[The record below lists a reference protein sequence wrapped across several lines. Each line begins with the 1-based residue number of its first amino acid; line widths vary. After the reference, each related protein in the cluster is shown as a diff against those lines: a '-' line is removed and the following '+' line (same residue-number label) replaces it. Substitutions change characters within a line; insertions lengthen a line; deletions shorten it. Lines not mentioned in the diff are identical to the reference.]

1 MPATTRQ
8 KRFVVTGAALKQR
21 TKMPKGKPHKE
32 RRTMTQIRSMLL
44 ASVAGLAMGLT
55 AGGASADQLL
65 SGSITSAGAKLEG
78 VQVSAKK
85 EGSTITTSVYTD
97 QNGDYVFPPMADGKY
112 QVWAQ
117 ALGFHTVKDAVEL
130 SAAKHQDFQLAAMM
144 DPEERYRQLPP
155 EMMVAALPD
164 ETPEDANIKKIFTNE
179 CTGCHTPGY
188 PLQFKFDEAGWNK
201 IINLMKVVPGSGVYP
216 GANAKV
222 SKIIEFNRKEL
233 AAYLAR
239 ARGPGETSMTFKDR
253 PRPTGEAGRVVWTT
267 YDLPLNPD
275 AGIGT
280 HGVRASTDVNDGSD
294 WSLGIT
300 SKLAEMPHDGGMDF
314 DGNVYFTNNNPNRL
328 ATIGKV
334 NAKTGE
340 VKWLKVDRPDGRAA
354 NAHGL
359 ARDANGDFWFDV
371 NPGRRSLGKL
381 DTKTEK
387 ISVYETPSSMSPLGG
402 AVTMDVDGKGKIW
415 ASAPDG
421 AVRFDPETEQFTD
434 FKSLKPYNSPKG
446 TGMTYGAA
454 GDRDGNGWWAQM
466 ALDTIGKGD
475 VATGKA
481 TEVSLPLIKN
491 QLDSVTPKAREFY
504 ESYNEL
510 SFNTPLPWSQG
521 PRRMGTDKNADVL
534 WVGNSWGSSL
544 ARIDTKT
551 GQTSIIPF
559 PDPAYQPYHIAVDQ
573 HHNVWGNLWT
583 ADRITK
589 YDPAKGEWTMF
600 DLPTRGTEIRHISL
614 LEKDGVTK
622 VTVPIYRDSKMGV
635 MTLRSEAD
643 IAALKAQA
651 K

>member
-1 MPATTRQ
+1 MKHLQ
-8 KRFVVTGAALKQR
+8 
-21 TKMPKGKPHKE
+21 GK
-32 RRTMTQIRSMLL
+32 LL
-44 ASVAGLAMGLT
+44 AGVAGLAISFAAT
-55 AGGASADQLL
+55 AASAEPILT
-65 SGSITSAGAKLEG
+65 GSITSATGQKLEG
-78 VQVSAKK
+78 VVVSAKK

-97 QNGDYVFPPMADGKY
+97 QNGEYVFPPLAEGKY
-112 QVWAQ
+112 HVWAQ
-117 ALGFHTVKDAVEL
+117 ALSFETAKGDVEL
-130 SAAKHQDFQLAAMM
+130 AATAHRDFKLAAMT
-144 DPEERYRQLPP
+144 DLEERIRQLPP
-155 EMMVAALPD
+155 EMLVAALPED
-164 ETPEDANIKKIFTNE
+164 TAADANIKKIFTNE

-216 GANAKV
+216 GANAKA
-222 SKIIEFNRKEL
+222 SPIIEFNRKEL

-239 ARGPGETSMTFKDR
+239 ARGPGETSMKIKDR
-253 PRPTGEAGRVVWTT
+253 PRPTGEAARVVWQT

-280 HGVRASTDVNDGSD
+280 RNVSELTAVNDGSD
-294 WSLGIT
+294 WSLGTT
-300 SKLAEMPHDGGMDF
+300 SKLGQMPHDGGMDL
-314 DGNVYFTNNNPNRL
+314 DGNLYFTNNNPNRL

-340 VKWLKVDRPDGRAA
+340 VKWLKIDRADGLAA

-359 ARDANGDFWFDV
+359 VRDGDGNFWFDV
-371 NPGRRSLGKL
+371 NPGRRALGKL
-381 DTKTEK
+381 DVKTEK
-387 ISVYETPSSMSPLGG
+387 ISVYQTPANMSPLGG

-415 ASAPDG
+415 ASAADG
-421 AVRFDPETEQFTD
+421 AVRFDPVTEQFTD
-434 FKSLKPYNSPKG
+434 FKSVKPYKSPKG
-446 TGMTYGAA
+446 SGMTYGAA

-466 ALDTIGKGD
+466 ALDTIGHGD
-475 VATGKA
+475 IATGKA
-481 TEVSLPLIKN
+481 TEVALPSMK
-491 QLDSVTPKAREFY
+491 QEFDRVTPQARAFY
-504 ESYNEL
+504 ENYDEL

-551 GQTSIIPF
+551 MQTTIIPF

-589 YDPAKGEWTMF
+589 YDPSSGQWTMF
-600 DLPTRGTEIRHISL
+600 DLPTRGTEIRHVSL
-614 LEKDGVTK
+614 LERDGVTK

-635 MTLRSEAD
+635 MTLRSEAE